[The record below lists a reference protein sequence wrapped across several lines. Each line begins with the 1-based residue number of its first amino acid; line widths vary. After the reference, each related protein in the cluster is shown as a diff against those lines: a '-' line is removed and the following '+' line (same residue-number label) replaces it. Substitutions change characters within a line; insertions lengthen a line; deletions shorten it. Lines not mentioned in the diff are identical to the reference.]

1 MEKVKE
7 VDIDSTQLDMK
18 GIVVTLRRKV
28 KKFTR
33 NLEHSTIVNL
43 KHSTFRLSLLIFL

>member
-7 VDIDSTQLDMK
+7 VDIVSTQLDMK

-33 NLEHSTIVNL
+33 NLEQSALVNL
-43 KHSTFRLSLLIFL
+43 KHRTFRLCLKMNN